1 MYKSKFL
8 ESISIDQNVLAD
20 FPKEQT
26 IEFDNLQ
33 SELLEDSRL
42 AARQALFPD
51 PQISEME
58 IEVLRQILKQTLA
71 QGSYLHACRND
82 EEATRFRSFL
92 MHHLPL
98 EFAALVI
105 RGSEVNSFRE
115 TNSQSPKP
123 KEATASTHQLIR
135 I

>member
-58 IEVLRQILKQTLA
+58 IEVLRQILKQTLVK
-71 QGSYLHACRND
+71 G
-82 EEATRFRSFL
+82 
-92 MHHLPL
+92 
-98 EFAALVI
+98 VI
-105 RGSEVNSFRE
+105 SSCM
-115 TNSQSPKP
+115 
-123 KEATASTHQLIR
+123 
-135 I
+135 

>member
-58 IEVLRQILKQTLA
+58 IEVLRQILKQTLV
-71 QGSYLHACRND
+71 QGSYLHACRD
-82 EEATRFRSFL
+82 EEQANCFRIYL
-92 MHHLPL
+92 MSHLPP

-105 RGSEVNSFRE
+105 RGSEVNTF
-115 TNSQSPKP
+115 
-123 KEATASTHQLIR
+123 KEATKTPKTIMKGGNGKHTLT
-135 I
+135 

>member
-1 MYKSKFL
+1 MSVLDQFILCRVPIHEKEKLGKPIKF
-8 ESISIDQNVLAD
+8 EEREA
-20 FPKEQT
+20 
-26 IEFDNLQ
+26 
-33 SELLEDSRL
+33 ELLISVKQTVRKT
-42 AARQALFPD
+42 LFPE
-51 PQISEME
+51 PQISDADK
-58 IEVLRQILKQTLA
+58 EVLHKIVMQTKD
-71 QGSYLHACRND
+71 QGSAVYACRSI

>member
-1 MYKSKFL
+1 MSVL
-8 ESISIDQNVLAD
+8 DQFILCRV
-20 FPKEQT
+20 PIHEKENLGIPTT
-26 IEFDNLQ
+26 IEEREA
-33 SELLEDSRL
+33 ELLISVKQTVRKT
-42 AARQALFPD
+42 LFPE
-51 PQISEME
+51 PQISDADK
-58 IEVLRQILKQTLA
+58 EVLHKILMQTKDH
-71 QGSYLHACRND
+71 GSAIYACRND
-82 EEATRFRSFL
+82 EEATRFRSYL

>member
-58 IEVLRQILKQTLA
+58 IEVLRQILSKLSSRVHIFMHVGIKNRQTA
-71 QGSYLHACRND
+71 YV
-82 EEATRFRSFL
+82 F
-92 MHHLPL
+92 
-98 EFAALVI
+98 I
-105 RGSEVNSFRE
+105 
-115 TNSQSPKP
+115 
-123 KEATASTHQLIR
+123 
-135 I
+135 